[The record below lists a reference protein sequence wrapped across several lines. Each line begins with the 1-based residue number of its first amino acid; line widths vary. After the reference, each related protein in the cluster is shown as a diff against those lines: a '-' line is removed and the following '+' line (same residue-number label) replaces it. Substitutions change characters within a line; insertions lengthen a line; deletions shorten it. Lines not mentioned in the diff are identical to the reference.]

1 MWLELQDSNTTLV
14 LFLAFSSTL
23 VMTLRKNS
31 SQPEIINIWWLTAV
45 TIVPSVV
52 NKKMSQIVTTTLSP
66 QFNSFKQLSHS
77 TILNKRV
84 EQHVSDFTSFRL
96 QGSVGFGQYLAPLPR
111 FIVNLVFGGEEA
123 LKKKIKREKY
133 FQNFCKTPF
142 YSMNSIDLKS
152 KLTSC
157 TQIFTNV
164 EF

>member
-66 QFNSFKQLSHS
+66 
-77 TILNKRV
+77 
-84 EQHVSDFTSFRL
+84 
-96 QGSVGFGQYLAPLPR
+96 
-111 FIVNLVFGGEEA
+111 
-123 LKKKIKREKY
+123 
-133 FQNFCKTPF
+133 
-142 YSMNSIDLKS
+142 
-152 KLTSC
+152 
-157 TQIFTNV
+157 
-164 EF
+164 